1 MNNIIS
7 RSKWLLV
14 CLGVLSAQAWAQGLA
29 KTAESVRLE
38 LFGAVA
44 AIGAIALMI
53 AGLNWKFRWMG
64 EDPKRSFFNTCIGIA
79 IAFGATAMVSWIRSK
94 V

>member
-1 MNNIIS
+1 LNNIIS
-7 RSKWLLV
+7 RSKWLLA
-14 CLGVLSAQAWAQGLA
+14 CLGALSAQAWAQGLA

-44 AIGAIALMI
+44 AIGAIGAIALMI

-64 EDPKRSFFNTCIGIA
+64 DTCIGIA
-79 IAFGATAMVSWIRSK
+79 IAFGATAMVTWIRSK